1 MQHQHPTEY
10 LPPLQHLNVP
20 QPAGQVATPTLAPP
34 LAQEHEQNDEF
45 LNPPQDIQPNDGAVE
60 APPTTNNPP
69 VVEAASTKRSAVVA
83 DCRPHQ
89 SLAAVEADSP
99 PNDNQALVPEVAPR
113 PPPKTAAKAAD
124 FVTVAEPL
132 KCVNNPRPVLD
143 ELPLLPLPTLSW
155 PGHYLPKDLHRPSM
169 APDLSHAKTG
179 TFPRDGDGGEA
190 SGQAGHIHHQAVGP
204 DELPPSQEHTP
215 QPLELSQGSGTP
227 ELTWIWETE
236 GKKKRGGRKKKGRS

>member
-1 MQHQHPTEY
+1 MLEFHSFSWVFLHKLINNSQNSSS
-10 LPPLQHLNVP
+10 PLQHLSAP
-20 QPAGQVATPTLAPP
+20 QPTEEVQHPHPPALQPAVKVGQFPLPLQTTGQVAAPP
-34 LAQEHEQNDEF
+34 LAPPFAQELGPP
-45 LNPPQDIQPNDGAVE
+45 LNPQA
-60 APPTTNNPP
+60 
-69 VVEAASTKRSAVVA
+69 
-83 DCRPHQ
+83 
-89 SLAAVEADSP
+89 
-99 PNDNQALVPEVAPR
+99 NDNQALVPEVAPR
-113 PPPKTAAKAAD
+113 PPPKTAAKVAE
-124 FVTVAEPL
+124 FVTVADPL

-155 PGHYLPKDLHRPSM
+155 PGHYLPEDLHSPSM

-190 SGQAGHIHHQAVGP
+190 SRQAGHIHHQAVGP

>member
-1 MQHQHPTEY
+1 M
-10 LPPLQHLNVP
+10 
-20 QPAGQVATPTLAPP
+20 
-34 LAQEHEQNDEF
+34 
-45 LNPPQDIQPNDGAVE
+45 
-60 APPTTNNPP
+60 
-69 VVEAASTKRSAVVA
+69 K
-83 DCRPHQ
+83 
-89 SLAAVEADSP
+89 
-99 PNDNQALVPEVAPR
+99 ALH
-113 PPPKTAAKAAD
+113 
-124 FVTVAEPL
+124 
-132 KCVNNPRPVLD
+132 VNNPCPVLD

-155 PGHYLPKDLHRPSM
+155 PGHYLPEDLHSPSM

-190 SGQAGHIHHQAVGP
+190 SRQAGHIHHQAVGP

>member
-1 MQHQHPTEY
+1 M
-10 LPPLQHLNVP
+10 
-20 QPAGQVATPTLAPP
+20 
-34 LAQEHEQNDEF
+34 
-45 LNPPQDIQPNDGAVE
+45 
-60 APPTTNNPP
+60 
-69 VVEAASTKRSAVVA
+69 EAASPKPSAVKA
-83 DCRPHQ
+83 DRRPHQ

-155 PGHYLPKDLHRPSM
+155 PGHYLPEDLHSPSM

-190 SGQAGHIHHQAVGP
+190 SRQAGHIHHQAVEP
-204 DELPPSQEHTP
+204 DELPPSQEHTGT
-215 QPLELSQGSGTP
+215 LNLSGFGRP
-227 ELTWIWETE
+227 RGRRRGVGER
-236 GKKKRGGRKKKGRS
+236 KRADCESIGHMYLPVK